1 MSEAKVQK
9 VLTIEDLTQKILSTE
24 KRYDL
29 SKILSAYEF
38 ARSAHGDQKRSS
50 GEPYIVHP
58 LSVAEILVDLGMD
71 TDSVC
76 AGLLHDVVED
86 TEYTLDDIGKRFGG
100 AVARLVDGLTK
111 INQLPHFDKEE
122 QQAGN
127 FMKVLLAM
135 STDIRVMIIKL
146 ADRLHNIRTLRF
158 LPPHK
163 QRRIAKETLSIYVP
177 IARRMGMRTIY
188 AELEDLS
195 FRFLDPYA
203 YSEIEHVLLMKKEK
217 REAFIE
223 SVIERLRLRLSREQ
237 FQQEPAISGRVKS
250 IYGIYNK
257 VYVNHKNIEEIYDKY
272 AVRVIVST
280 DAECY
285 QVLGIVHSFFC
296 PLENRFK
303 DYIAKPKSNMYQ
315 SLHTTVTS
323 KEGIPFEI
331 QIRTWDMHKDAEY
344 GIAAHWKYKEGIE
357 KRSAMDAR
365 LAWVRQMIEIQQTSD
380 DVEEIVS
387 IIKNDLTPE
396 EIVVMSPKGD
406 SFRLPKDSIVLDFA
420 YRLHSEIGHKAIG
433 AKVDSRMVPID
444 YVLKTGEICEVITT
458 TDPHKRPTRDWLKL
472 VRTNEA
478 KSKIRSWL
486 KREMRS
492 ENIILGKAELEQE
505 FKRFRIVVPEQG
517 LEEFLADDLK
527 RHNCETLVDFY
538 ASIGYGGTTLSKMM
552 PRLKEKYMKRY
563 GQISEQ
569 ETQELPLIE
578 RVKSDE
584 EDNAVVID
592 KIDDVAYKLAK
603 CCSPMPGDSIIGF
616 VTRGYG
622 ISIHTRSC
630 INYQSAMKNQD
641 AENRQRWIAVKW
653 KDTVKVS
660 KIAVHL
666 EVLAVDRI
674 GLSLDVFKVIAEQ
687 HISLINSISRTL
699 PNGNAIVE
707 VSLKVDG
714 TDQLQNIISKLR
726 KIKGVISVDRARK

>member
-9 VLTIEDLTQKILSTE
+9 FMTIEDLTQTILATE
-24 KRYDL
+24 KKYDL

-38 ARSAHGDQKRSS
+38 ANSAHGEQKRSS

-58 LSVAEILVDLGMD
+58 LSVAEILVELGMD
-71 TDSVC
+71 TDTIC
-76 AGLLHDVVED
+76 GALLHDVVED
-86 TEYTLDDIGKRFGG
+86 TQYTVDDIRKRFGPF
-100 AVARLVDGLTK
+100 VAAMVDGVTK
-111 INQLPHFDKEE
+111 MTQLPIFDKEE

-135 STDIRVMIIKL
+135 SNDIRVMIIKL
-146 ADRLHNIRTLRF
+146 ADRLHNIRTLRY

-203 YSEIEHVLLMKKEK
+203 YSEIEHVMLMKKEK

-223 SVIERLRLRLSREQ
+223 NVIVRLQKRLEEYP
-237 FQQEPAISGRVKS
+237 FQQKPEVYGRVKS

-257 VYVNHKNIEEIYDKY
+257 VYVNHKSIDEIYDKY
-272 AVRVIVST
+272 AVRVIVDTQS
-280 DAECY
+280 ECY
-285 QVLGIVHSFFC
+285 LVLGIVHSFFC

-323 KEGIPFEI
+323 KEGVPFEI
-331 QIRTWDMHKDAEY
+331 QIRTREMHKHAEY

-357 KRSAMDAR
+357 KRSAMDER
-365 LAWVRQMIEIQQTSD
+365 LAWVRQMIEIQQSSD
-380 DVEEIVS
+380 DVEEIVN
-387 IIKNDLTPE
+387 IIKNDIAPE
-396 EIVVMSPKGD
+396 EIVIMSPKGD

-444 YVLKTGEICEVITT
+444 YILKTGEICDVITT
-458 TDPHKRPTRDWLKL
+458 TDPNKRPTRDWLKL

-486 KREMRS
+486 KKEMRS

-505 FKRFRIVVPEQG
+505 FKRFRISVPESE
-517 LEEFLADDLK
+517 LEEFLADDMK

-552 PRLKEKYMKRY
+552 PRLKEQFIKKY
-563 GQISEQ
+563 GPNEPEVQ
-569 ETQELPLIE
+569 EPPLIE
-578 RVKSDE
+578 RVRMDE
-584 EDNAVVID
+584 EDNAIVID
-592 KIDDVAYKLAK
+592 KIDDVVYKLAK
-603 CCSPMPGDSIIGF
+603 CCSPMPGDDIVGF

-622 ISIHTRSC
+622 ISIHTKSC
-630 INYQSAMKNQD
+630 INYHSAMKKQD
-641 AENRQRWIAVKW
+641 EENRQRWIAVKW

-660 KIAVHL
+660 RIAVHL
-666 EVLAVDRI
+666 EVLAVDRV
-674 GLSLDVFKVIAEQ
+674 GLSVDVLRVIAEL
-687 HISLINSISRTL
+687 HISLIHTNSRTL

-707 VSLKVDG
+707 VSIKVDG
-714 TDQLQNIISKLR
+714 PEQLQNIMNKLR
-726 KIKGVISVDRARK
+726 KVRSVISVDRARK